1 MTPWLT
7 SALAICNA
15 WIGYQYESLWAVSGA
30 ISDHS
35 QSEPDSQTGK
45 ESLPNYVA
53 TKRFLLFEINEQKYF
68 RTFFPFLRTSKYMGE
83 LP

>member
-7 SALAICNA
+7 SALAISNA
-15 WIGYQYESLWAVSGA
+15 RIGYQYEVSVRSGA
-30 ISDHS
+30 ISDHI
-35 QSEPDSQTGK
+35 QSKPDSQTGK

-68 RTFFPFLRTSKYMGE
+68 RTFFPFLQTSKYMGE